1 MFQNIAK
8 DFEENQNLYED
19 VELNKKEKIKEVL
32 KKWFSKQMII
42 LYIVSFLLSFVSFGL
57 NQDLAP
63 FGIAIIVAILS
74 NCVPIGIV
82 SVLVVVGTAIKF
94 GGSATL
100 NLLLTLLLVFVSIL
114 IKAPKYSDELNEKRR
129 LGTRLLVSCLIVQ
142 LTKVFFQELI
152 VYDLIFSIV
161 YSISAY
167 VFYKIFVNSISVITN
182 IGQKRAYSIEEIIG
196 AGLLVSISACAV
208 GNLTIFG
215 YNVKNIL
222 CILIVLVLGWKN
234 GILVGATAG
243 VSIGSVVGIV
253 GGGEPIMIATY
264 ALSGMIAGVF
274 NKLGKIGVII
284 GFILGNVLLTYVVNG
299 NTVNIIA
306 IQEIL
311 IASLGLLLVPKNIK
325 LDIEDLYG
333 KTKLLPD
340 GGGRTLEENKETI
353 FKLNSMSE
361 TIFEMAKT
369 YKEAAATIVDE
380 EELKKQEQDNFSIF
394 ERELQNDLEG
404 IEENILFDDIYS
416 PDDDLLEDIFNLLL
430 DKEKIDRRDL
440 LDTLAKHN
448 NYIIGYEKEYISDNV
463 EEDINQ
469 MVKMINY
476 SYKVSKLNFI
486 WKKKLDENKKI
497 VSNQLEE
504 VSKAIGAL
512 ADEIEVKDEEEFKTE
527 KEEIRTLLEEKE
539 IYINNIT
546 VKKEQNGRK
555 KVVLYTNTC
564 ENVENPTCDIKKMGR
579 IVSKVCGEPMILQK
593 QECGLRLKNSIC
605 SYTYLSE
612 DKQSMQVG
620 IARTTKSDSLV
631 SADVSLQ
638 TKLEDGKVLLAISDG
653 MGSGKEAL
661 KASKTAI
668 TMLEKLLS
676 SGFEKDTSLRLINST
691 LNAISKEDM
700 YATLDIAVLDLYA
713 GNLEFIKNGACPT
726 FVKNKKNVQILKS
739 IALPSGIIEDID
751 LVVYD
756 KDLQDGDILVMCT
769 DGILDS
775 SEEYTSK
782 ELWLKF
788 LLEEIETDDV
798 QKIADIILQ
807 EAIDNNY
814 GIPKDDMT
822 VIVTKIKKK

>member
-1 MFQNIAK
+1 MFQNIAR
-8 DFEENQNLYED
+8 DFEENQNSYED
-19 VELNKKEKIKEVL
+19 VELNKKEKIKEAI
-32 KKWFSKQMII
+32 KKCISKKMIMV
-42 LYIVSFLLSFVSFGL
+42 YIISFLLSCVSF
-57 NQDLAP
+57 NINKELAP
-63 FGIAIIVAILS
+63 FGIAILVAILS
-74 NCVPIGIV
+74 NCIPIGIASIFV
-82 SVLVVVGTAIKF
+82 ITGTSICF
-94 GGSATL
+94 GGSSTL
-100 NLLLTLLLVFVSIL
+100 NLLLTLFLVFVSIL
-114 IKAPKYSDELNEKRR
+114 IKSPKYEEEKGEKRKLGLR
-129 LGTRLLVSCLIVQ
+129 LFISCLLVQVVPLFFKQIV
-142 LTKVFFQELI
+142 I
-152 VYDLIFSIV
+152 YDLLFAVI
-161 YSISAY
+161 YSIAAFI
-167 VFYKIFVNSISVITN
+167 FYKIFSNSIDIITN
-182 IGQKRAYSIEEIIG
+182 IGEKRAYSIEEVMGASLMLAICVCAIG
-196 AGLLVSISACAV
+196 DVNV
-208 GNLTIFG
+208 FG
-215 YNVKNIL
+215 FSVRNIL
-222 CILIVLVLGWKN
+222 CILVVLVMGWKN
-234 GILVGATAG
+234 GILVGATSG
-243 VSIGSVVGIV
+243 VTIGSVVGII
-253 GGGEPIMIATY
+253 GGGEPIIIATY
-264 ALSGMIAGVF
+264 ALSGMIAGIF
-274 NKLGKIGVII
+274 NRLGKIGVII
-284 GFILGNVLLTYVVNG
+284 GFVLGNVLLTYVSNG
-299 NTVNIIA
+299 NTSSIIA
-306 IQEIL
+306 FQEIL
-311 IASLGLLLVPKNIK
+311 IASLGLLAVPKNVKI
-325 LDIEDLYG
+325 DIEDLYG
-333 KTKLLPD
+333 KVKLLPD
-340 GGGRTLEENKETI
+340 GADRTLEENKDTI
-353 FKLNSMSE
+353 YKLNSMSE
-361 TIFEMAKT
+361 TIYEMSKT

-380 EELKKQEQDNFSIF
+380 EELKKQEEDNLSIF
-394 ERELQNDLEG
+394 ERELENDLEG
-404 IEENILFDDIYS
+404 LEENILFDDIYS
-416 PDDDLLEDIFNLLL
+416 PEDNLIEDIFNLLL

-440 LDTLAKHN
+440 LDTLANHN
-448 NYIIGYEKEYISDNV
+448 NYIIGYEKEYISEDV

-512 ADEIEVKDEEEFKTE
+512 ADEIEIKDEEEFKTE

-546 VKKEQNGRK
+546 IKEEQNGRK
-555 KVVLYTNTC
+555 KVVLYTNSC
-564 ENVENPTCDIKKMGR
+564 EDVEKPACDIKKMGK
-579 IVSKVCGEPMILQK
+579 IITKVCGEPMTLQK

-638 TKLEDGKVLLAISDG
+638 TKLEDGKSLLAISDG

-691 LNAISKEDM
+691 LSAISKEDM

-726 FVKNKKNVQILKS
+726 FVKNKRNVQILKS
-739 IALPSGIIEDID
+739 IALPSGIIDDID

-756 KDLQDGDILVMCT
+756 RDLQDGDIIVMCT

-775 SEEYTSK
+775 SEEYTNK

-822 VIVTKIKKK
+822 VMVAKIKKK